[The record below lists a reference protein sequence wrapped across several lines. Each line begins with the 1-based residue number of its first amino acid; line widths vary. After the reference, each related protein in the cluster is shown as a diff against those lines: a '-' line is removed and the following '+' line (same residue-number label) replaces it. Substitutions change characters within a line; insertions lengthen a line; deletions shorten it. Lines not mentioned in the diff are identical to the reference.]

1 VPGTDSYPITSFTW
15 IYLRTQSSDSARA
28 AALSDLLDWIYSDG
42 QRFAAQEGYAEL
54 PSPLLTAVRK
64 KVKELR

>member
-1 VPGTDSYPITSFTW
+1 VPGTDSYPITSFEW

-28 AALSDLLDWIYSDG
+28 AALADLLDWIYSDG

-54 PSPLLTAVRK
+54 PSPLLAAVRK